1 MTLLEWAG
9 IVCVALL
16 GAGALAA
23 IYRIVRGPSILDRA
37 IATDVLL
44 IVISSALCVDMAVH
58 HHTDH
63 LVFVVVAS
71 VIGFVG
77 SVTLSRFVTDAKK
90 EPSEHA

>member
-9 IVCVALL
+9 IVCIVLL

-44 IVISSALCVDMAVH
+44 IVISSALCVEMAVH
-58 HHTDH
+58 HHTDNV
-63 LVFVVVAS
+63 VFVVVAS
-71 VIGFVG
+71 VVGFVG
-77 SVTLSRFVTDAKK
+77 SVTLSRFVAESKK
-90 EPSEHA
+90 EPSEHV

>member
-9 IVCVALL
+9 IVCIVLL

-44 IVISSALCVDMAVH
+44 IVISSALCVEMAVR
-58 HHTDH
+58 HHTDNV
-63 LVFVVVAS
+63 VFVVVAS

-77 SVTLSRFVTDAKK
+77 SVTLSRFVAESKK
-90 EPSEHA
+90 EPSEHV

>member
-1 MTLLEWAG
+1 MTLLDWAG
-9 IVCVALL
+9 VVCIALL
-16 GAGALAA
+16 AVGALAA

-44 IVISSALCVDMAVH
+44 IVISSALCVDMAVNH
-58 HHTDH
+58 HMDN

-77 SVTLSRFVTDAKK
+77 SVTLSRFVAEAKK

>member
-1 MTLLEWAG
+1 MTVLEWAG
-9 IVCVALL
+9 VVCLVLL
-16 GAGALAA
+16 GVGALAA

-58 HHTDH
+58 HHTDNI
-63 LVFVVVAS
+63 VFVVVAS

-77 SVTLSRFVTDAKK
+77 SVTLSRFVAESRK
-90 EPSEHA
+90 EPGEHV